1 MAKQYLQTQDIFNKV
16 FQNQSGTLL
25 AGNYYSTQDYLNAVY
40 DTEKN
45 ALRIKLDGAMLP
57 AVSSVSLL
65 PVFADINSIAPVV
78 SGDGSIR
85 FYQWDGEKWKILNE
99 TNSQGT
105 SLTEEQK
112 LALAWLS
119 ENLDRVKELASYDY
133 LVQMEELV
141 LSPDTS
147 KPVILNIQGEYQD
160 IDDDGDKDG
169 DPATHYRIDVTGYV
183 LGVETYPD
191 SSSISTDRCYVK
203 IVYESTVGAIG
214 ISHIYFEKE
223 EYDYFSNFRDGKN
236 ILKIYYVK
244 NIFPGSI
251 SVKEEKITFPDAS
264 VQPVM
269 VDIQGNIQ
277 DIDDDNNLDGSEAT
291 HYRIDITGYV
301 LDIEGFNSDED
312 TQKQRFLT
320 KMTYNSASNITSI
333 YFTTAE
339 YNAISGLPEGK
350 NNISVFYLFQ
360 K

>member
-1 MAKQYLQTQDIFNKV
+1 MPKQYLQTQDIFNKV

-78 SGDGSIR
+78 PGDGSIR
-85 FYQWDGEKWKILNE
+85 FFQWNGEKWVPLNDTIQQE
-99 TNSQGT
+99 DT
-105 SLTEEQK
+105 LPEEQK

-169 DPATHYRIDVTGYV
+169 DPATHYRIDMVGYV

-191 SSSISTDRCYVK
+191 SSAISTDRCYVK

-223 EYDYFSNFRDGKN
+223 EYKYLSNFRDGKN

-264 VQPVM
+264 VQPVLI
-269 VDIQGNIQ
+269 DIQGNIQ
-277 DIDDDNNLDGSEAT
+277 DIDDDNDLDGSEAT
-291 HYRIDITGYV
+291 HYRIDINGYV

-312 TQKQRFLT
+312 IQKQRFLT

-339 YNAISGLPEGK
+339 YDTISGLPEGK